1 METRTMR
8 TRDALGLTL
17 APLFLRLM
25 LAITFLWAGLG
36 KVMEQSTL
44 PPEQAARLANI
55 GGPKPTRAPVATP
68 TTRPSDPTPKAP
80 LQDPNKP
87 SVPSERPTE
96 QPKPP
101 TDTPPAQPGQTPPV
115 KEATDDATLKEDA
128 TRPRFPALAQ
138 VAAKDTGNRTPVTD
152 PAPSTPPTTSIPV
165 PTDIAP
171 GTEST
176 GGTSTAKATPVYTAA
191 DFPEPV
197 EVFKGMNIALL
208 IDSAANPKPR
218 ADGTTPM
225 PLWPA
230 QASGAP
236 WPVVFAWAAACTEIL
251 AGALLILGLFTRLS
265 ALGLAGTMVVAM
277 WLTQIGPA
285 IQQGGATF
293 GFLPPHATFD
303 IAAWQPLLWQ
313 FSLLASS
320 LALFFLG
327 SGPAGLDAAIFGG
340 PSDGASKPAKR
351 KALHDD

>member
-1 METRTMR
+1 MR

-17 APLFLRLM
+17 APLLLRLM

-55 GGPKPTRAPVATP
+55 GGPKPTRAPVTSP
-68 TTRPSDPTPKAP
+68 TTRPTDPTPKAP
-80 LQDPNKP
+80 LPDPNKP
-87 SVPSERPTE
+87 TVPSERPTE

-101 TDTPPAQPGQTPPV
+101 TDTPPAQPGQTPPA
-115 KEATDDATLKEDA
+115 KEATDDGTVKADS
-128 TRPRFPALAQ
+128 TRTRLPALAQ
-138 VAAKDTGNRTPVTD
+138 VVPQDAATPPGASPPSPSTEA
-152 PAPSTPPTTSIPV
+152 APSTPPSTES
-165 PTDIAP
+165 AP
-171 GTEST
+171 GAEST
-176 GGTSTAKATPVYTAA
+176 GGAGAAKAAPVYTAA

-208 IDSAANPKPR
+208 IDSAANPQAR

-265 ALGLAGTMVVAM
+265 ALGLAGTMMVAM

-351 KALHDD
+351 KAVHDD